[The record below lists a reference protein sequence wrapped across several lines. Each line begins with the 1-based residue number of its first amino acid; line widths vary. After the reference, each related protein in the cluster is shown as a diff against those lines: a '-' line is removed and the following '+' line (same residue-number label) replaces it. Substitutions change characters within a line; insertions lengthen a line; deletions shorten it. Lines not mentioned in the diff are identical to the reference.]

1 MSVADNFDYSIP
13 TIPKGNTMYLSTI
26 NKNDAIIRPFKK
38 MVTQRDWSAN
48 LYNLDIESSMPRRF
62 GVFTNKID
70 YINKLDDIDR
80 TNPKILHYPL
90 NKPEYNLTNKDIE
103 KSSPQMKHLK
113 TRRCTNPLEPV
124 YSLPK
129 VDEYPPPV
137 PKFIRD
143 AIDIKDISGAKPQKY
158 FQWKTRETFPLDNH
172 GIEGSKTKE
181 TYIRKKVGNIKYDY
195 IDYSDLTRDIFKT
208 RRNTNP
214 LDPIYGFKKHA
225 DIFKYGPIE
234 KSKPMTQYPYFY
246 KPALNLKVN
255 DIKGTN
261 IGSKNKINKFNG
273 NNYELTTH
281 DIEGCCVGS
290 LKKGIVTKRCTNPLM
305 PAYQFLGEKELSGA
319 KFGEYSKKTRAK
331 SVINFSKTN
340 NKIESNTNI
349 NIINNNNNEESK
361 NQNNNKDNNPDINDI
376 KEPKMVKINDID
388 KENITENNNIN
399 NNIQN
404 EEEKS
409 ESNSNNRDIYYNTA
423 INFDREKFGKKPDPN
438 YGYLHDPSVQSSENL
453 ERLKLIEKEK
463 SLRMTQKTLS
473 MSKTSNNGFF
483 NNGVTKY
490 KNNPNLN
497 NFVQYQK
504 LNSNNN
510 RMNYG
515 GKIANNL
522 GGVGHINVEN
532 GADINDINNIN
543 MNIENKRMYKTVV
556 GFKNRKPTYE
566 EKLDDFMA
574 KNNLKYVETT
584 TNKANNNNNTNG
596 INNLSNGNESN
607 TNNSNT
613 NNNKGNKSKSDNNN
627 SKKINKK

>member
-13 TIPKGNTMYLSTI
+13 SIPKGNTMYLSTI

-38 MVTQRDWSAN
+38 MVTKRDWSAN

-70 YINKLDDIDR
+70 YINKVDDIER

-113 TRRCTNPLEPV
+113 TTRCTNPLEPK
-124 YSLPK
+124 YTLPH
-129 VDEYPPPV
+129 VEEYPPSV

-143 AIDIKDISGAKPQKY
+143 AIDIKDISGARPQKY

-181 TYIRKKVGNIKYDY
+181 TYVRKRLGNTKYDY
-195 IDYSDLTRDIFKT
+195 IDYSDLTIDIFKT

-214 LDPIYGFKKHA
+214 LDPVYGFKKNA

-246 KPALNLKVN
+246 QPSLNLKLN

-261 IGSKNKINKFNG
+261 IGSKNRINKFTG
-273 NNYELTTH
+273 NNYELTTQ
-281 DIEGCCVGS
+281 DIPGCYVGS
-290 LKKGIVTKRCTNPLM
+290 LKRGIVTKRCTNPLN
-305 PAYQFLGEKELSGA
+305 PNYQFLGAKELSGE
-319 KFGEYSKKTRAK
+319 KFGEYSKKRAQ
-331 SVINFSKTN
+331 SVSTMNSTN
-340 NKIESNTNI
+340 NTMKKEEAKNLENTN
-349 NIINNNNNEESK
+349 
-361 NQNNNKDNNPDINDI
+361 
-376 KEPKMVKINDID
+376 PKMVKINDIE
-388 KENITENNNIN
+388 KEQQLNTNNKNINENNNIN
-399 NNIQN
+399 NTNIN
-404 EEEKS
+404 NVENKSNSHFEEDKS
-409 ESNSNNRDIYYNTA
+409 ESNSAKDIYMDNNNINT

-463 SLRMTQKTLS
+463 GIRMAQKTLL
-473 MSKTSNNGFF
+473 MSKTGNGFF
-483 NNGVTKY
+483 KSKNINGGNEIAKY
-490 KNNPNLN
+490 QNNPNLT
-497 NFVQYQK
+497 NFVQYQR
-504 LNSNNN
+504 LNSKNN

-522 GGVGHINVEN
+522 GGVGHLNIDNGTEINEEQ
-532 GADINDINNIN
+532 NDI
-543 MNIENKRMYKTVV
+543 KRMNKTTI
-556 GFKNRKPTYE
+556 GFRPMKKTYE
-566 EKLDDFMA
+566 EKLDNFMA
-574 KNNLKYVETT
+574 KNNLKYIETPKND
-584 TNKANNNNNTNG
+584 NKPLTP
-596 INNLSNGNESN
+596 NEKENKSESK
-607 TNNSNT
+607 NSS
-613 NNNKGNKSKSDNNN
+613 KGNKSLVGKINNSSNNN
-627 SKKINKK
+627 KVNKK